1 MASPAL
7 SSALMLAR
15 NFSISPESA
24 MSSCR
29 NGKVSSWAMKA
40 RKVAGVTRWM
50 NAYWVMPK
58 AK

>member
-1 MASPAL
+1 
-7 SSALMLAR
+7 
-15 NFSISPESA
+15 